1 MAAHSRAHVEARTG
15 QARTTAITATATS
28 AAAQPVRQR
37 VSQLT
42 PSRRVQAHTH
52 SHLQPFA
59 FTFTVSHTILSLSLT
74 RYRRCSTQSNSNC
87 GHHHHH
93 HQKKL
98 APLFRTCFRR
108 DGKHTHTLQDRRAGW
123 ETHTTTHSLTWHQDY
138 WSEKSGGGG
147 AEVKCQT
154 GGAAA
159 A

>member
-59 FTFTVSHTILSLSLT
+59 FTFTVSHTILSLSLSLDIVAAAHKAIAT
-74 RYRRCSTQSNSNC
+74 VATTTT
-87 GHHHHH
+87 
-93 HQKKL
+93 KKL

-108 DGKHTHTLQDRRAGW
+108 DGKHTHTTRSKGW
-123 ETHTTTHSLTWHQDY
+123 LGNTHYHSLTWHQDY
-138 WSEKSGGGG
+138 WSEKVVVVVVV
-147 AEVKCQT
+147 AEQR
-154 GGAAA
+154 
-159 A
+159 

>member
-42 PSRRVQAHTH
+42 PSRRVQALAH

-59 FTFTVSHTILSLSLT
+59 FTFTVSHTILSLSLSLDIVAAAHKAIAT
-74 RYRRCSTQSNSNC
+74 VATTTTTT
-87 GHHHHH
+87 
-93 HQKKL
+93 KKL

-108 DGKHTHTLQDRRAGW
+108 DGKHTHTTRSKGW
-123 ETHTTTHSLTWHQDY
+123 LGNTHHHHSLTHLAPRLL
-138 WSEKSGGGG
+138 E
-147 AEVKCQT
+147 
-154 GGAAA
+154 
-159 A
+159 